1 MKIILPRLLVA
12 LLFFSPVAAPA
23 VPTTIGFSA
32 RVADNGRP
40 VSGTHAF
47 GFKFFDALEAGTEL
61 WKHSATDEP
70 AMLVVND
77 GVVSYALGSD
87 QAINLGVVFNGLPVF
102 VEVTFNGAVLSP
114 RVEVHSV
121 PYAIRAQVAES
132 MPWPVPMTLQFT
144 PTVPTAGCAV
154 PAAGGAT
161 FGSTISTSPMTIG
174 LMYFNQ
180 AATLAPGLKSSFTR
194 GRLVVLCRGNGTI
207 AVVTEG
213 CTQTVATIACSG
225 GTRPWTA
232 ASAEFT
238 LPGYADYNLQATAI
252 TGTLEWANPQL
263 VLY

>member
-1 MKIILPRLLVA
+1 
-12 LLFFSPVAAPA
+12 VAAPA

-114 RVEVHSV
+114 RIQVHSV
-121 PYAIRAQVAES
+121 PYAIRAQVADKLAGPS
-132 MPWPVPMTLQFT
+132 GGGVNAGSQTLATGDNFFF
-144 PTVPTAGCAV
+144 PTASVTLPSGGRCIVSATV
-154 PAAGGAT
+154 SLRNGAT
-161 FGSTISTSPMTIG
+161 ANTTMGPFFRVAVKRGVTNGDDGWYG
-174 LMYFNQ
+174 LYPGP
-180 AATLAPGLKSSFTR
+180 LAPNARASMSRTR
-194 GRLVVLCRGNGTI
+194 TI
-207 AVVTEG
+207 AVNAG
-213 CTQTVATIACSG
+213 
-225 GTRPWTA
+225 
-232 ASAEFT
+232 
-238 LPGYADYNLQATAI
+238 QATAF
-252 TGTLEWANPQL
+252 GCYFGGPEADWVGDSVDCL
-263 VLY
+263 VDYICF